1 MKTQTPYQP
10 KKVHHPGSVL
20 AEKLQELNIGS
31 KEFAV
36 RTGKPEKTISAILNK
51 KSSITADMAIL
62 FELALGIPSHYWLK
76 HQMAYD
82 IYAAEQKREKLHAE
96 QVKWITHFP
105 MEELINLGL
114 IANKNAKIE
123 QLHELLRFFGFSDVN
138 AWENYYLKQ
147 KLKVNF
153 SISLLDYPNPYLVAT
168 WLRIGELQT
177 PDLLTNP
184 YSAKQFKNTL
194 QFIAEQKLEI
204 SFEQLQQ
211 LCTKAGV
218 HMVNTFPVKDL
229 NVKGATRWVNNLPL
243 IQIAVGYNSEEFWP
257 TFFHEAAHILLH
269 GKKEIFLEHLKI
281 ALKNC
286 NKEQEANALAEKYL
300 NAFKL

>member
-1 MKTQTPYQP
+1 MKTQAPYQP
-10 KKVHHPGSVL
+10 NQIHHPGSVL

-31 KEFAV
+31 KEFAI
-36 RTGKPEKTISAILNK
+36 RTNKPEKTISAILNE

-62 FELALGIPSHYWLK
+62 FELALGISSHYWLK

-82 IYAAEQKREKLHAE
+82 IYTAEQKRKRLHAE
-96 QVKWITHFP
+96 QIKWIRQFP
-105 MEELINLGL
+105 IEELINLGF
-114 IANKNAKIE
+114 ISKKSTEIE
-123 QLHELLRFFGFSDVN
+123 QLYELLKFFGFSDVN

-153 SISLLDYPNPYLVAT
+153 SISLLDYPNPYLIAT
-168 WLRIGELQT
+168 WLRMGELEASN
-177 PDLLTNP
+177 LFTNP
-184 YSAKQFKNTL
+184 YSTRQFKSTL
-194 QFIAEQKLEI
+194 QLIAEQKSGI

-211 LCTKAGV
+211 SCIKAGV
-218 HMVNTFPVKDL
+218 HVVNTFPVKGL

-243 IQIAVGYNSEEFWP
+243 IQIAVGYNSDEFWP

-281 ALKNC
+281 SLKNC
-286 NKEQEANALAEKYL
+286 NKEKEAEILAQNYL
-300 NAFKL
+300 F

>member
-10 KKVHHPGSVL
+10 KQIHHPGSVL

-36 RTGKPEKTISAILNK
+36 RTGKPEKTISAILNE

-62 FELALGIPSHYWLK
+62 FELAIGIPSHYWLK

-82 IYAAEQKREKLHAE
+82 IYAAELKRERHHAE

-105 MEELINLGL
+105 IEELINLGVITSSSSK
-114 IANKNAKIE
+114 IA

-138 AWENYYLKQ
+138 AWENYYLRQ

-153 SISLLDYPNPYLVAT
+153 SISLLAYPNPYLVAT
-168 WLRIGELQT
+168 WLRLGELQAT
-177 PDLLTNP
+177 DSLTQP
-184 YSAKQFKNTL
+184 YSVRQFKNTL
-194 QFIAEQKLEI
+194 EWIAEKKSEM
-204 SFEQLQQ
+204 SFEHLQQ

-218 HMVNTFPVKDL
+218 QVVSTCGIKDL
-229 NVKGATRWVNNLPL
+229 NVKGATRWINNVPI
-243 IQIAVGYNSEEFWP
+243 IQIAVRYNSAEFWP

-281 ALKNC
+281 SINNC
-286 NKEQEANALAEKYL
+286 NKEQEADVLADKYL
-300 NAFKL
+300 ELHRQ

>member
-10 KKVHHPGSVL
+10 KQIHHPGSVL

-36 RTGKPEKTISAILNK
+36 RTGKPEKTISAILNE

-62 FELALGIPSHYWLK
+62 FELALGIPSRYWLK

-82 IYAAEQKREKLHAE
+82 IYAAELKRERLHAE

-105 MEELINLGL
+105 IEELINLGVITSSSSK
-114 IANKNAKIE
+114 IA
-123 QLHELLRFFGFSDVN
+123 QLHELLRFFGFSDVY

-168 WLRIGELQT
+168 WLRMGELQA

-184 YSAKQFKNTL
+184 YSARKFKNTL
-194 QFIAEQKLEI
+194 QFIAEQKSEI

-218 HMVNTFPVKDL
+218 HLVNTFPVKDL

-281 ALKNC
+281 SLKNC